1 VCLGHHA
8 LAVTHTHVATSA
20 RVTAASKSH
29 VHSSVVVT
37 AKDRTQA
44 ATQAYRGVYVALLVW
59 HEIRRCLLQSYHHA
73 IGFSFP
79 DPLGFKELGS
89 ALPLIASL
97 HKELPYSPQEERHVM
112 VSSGDQPLI
121 VSMDNWFIW
130 DPGGRATI
138 VRDDSPARRSV
149 LQHSWTLGISISQ
162 DVKGLFLSRYLA

>member
-1 VCLGHHA
+1 VPRPSRLGR
-8 LAVTHTHVATSA
+8 HTHPCCYQRSGHRRLQVP
-20 RVTAASKSH
+20 RPFQCRRHCQGSH
-29 VHSSVVVT
+29 PGSHPS
-37 AKDRTQA
+37 
-44 ATQAYRGVYVALLVW
+44 LP
-59 HEIRRCLLQSYHHA
+59 RCLRRPPSLARDLSVPSPELSSRHRFLLP
-73 IGFSFP
+73 G
-79 DPLGFKELGS
+79 PLGFKELGS